1 MEKTL
6 KGLNKRKFLKIIIF
20 LFAFL
25 FFFIIKCFNYDRY
38 PLMGHLEE
46 YAYSWMGIHLL
57 TSGVPQTWS
66 PGERPHPSQDI
77 AFSGKISNYGVD
89 LYVDILA
96 PWLDLPPLYG
106 ILSGGTAFFFGADK
120 WLVLPASYIRLPAI
134 IFSFLTTLVLFFLVK
149 KLFGYWMA
157 LLAVTF
163 YSLTPLF
170 VFSQRL
176 SVAENGIALLY
187 LTSIWLTLIYIEK
200 RKGCLLGLVPILI
213 GLAGLMKQTGFLIV
227 FLIIFLLVREKL
239 WKESL
244 FVFFGV
250 LWFFGFLLMYGWSV
264 NLEIFKE
271 VTLNQSK
278 RPVGFLGLPFLFST
292 AGYSIDFFYDG
303 WYVFSLIAA
312 IYYSLTKFRE
322 KNYQIISL
330 GFIFW
335 AMVVVFSGGQAD
347 VLLWYRYPFFSFLA
361 IFGAL
366 MLVEIAKKPNLF
378 TSILVVGMLLTGRVF
393 LSNEFRPLTEPFRF
407 RIIVAF
413 LLLPII
419 CFHLFDKPIFEKL
432 AKLVIVGVIIVG
444 LFFNTQAI
452 YSAFPIASASKTFP
466 MGPTTVLSEVHLP
479 IIWRLFLVE

>member
-1 MEKTL
+1 MVD
-6 KGLNKRKFLKIIIF
+6 RKLFKIFF
-20 LFAFL
+20 LFAAFL
-25 FFFIIKCFNYDRY
+25 FLFIIKCFNYDRY

-57 TSGVPQTWS
+57 TSGIPQTWS
-66 PGERPHPSQDI
+66 PGEKPHPSQDI

-106 ILSGGTAFFFGADK
+106 ILSGGAAYLLGADK
-120 WLVLPASYIRLPAI
+120 WSVLPASYIRLPAI

-149 KLFGYWMA
+149 KLFGFNLA
-157 LLAVTF
+157 FLAVTF

-176 SVAENGIALLY
+176 SVAENGITFLY
-187 LTSIWLTLIYIEK
+187 LTSIWLTVVYIEK
-200 RKGCLLGLVPILI
+200 RKGYLLGLLPILI
-213 GLAGLMKQTGFLIV
+213 GLAGLMKQTGFLIM
-227 FLIIFLLVREKL
+227 FLIIFLLAEKKL
-239 WKESL
+239 WKEAL

-250 LWFFGFLLMYGWSV
+250 LWFLGFLLIYGWSV
-264 NLEIFKE
+264 NLGIFKD

-303 WYVFSLIAA
+303 WYVFSLIAT

-322 KNYQIISL
+322 RNYQIVSL

-347 VLLWYRYPFFSFLA
+347 VLLWYRYPFFPFLA
-361 IFGAL
+361 VFGSL
-366 MLVEIAKKPNLF
+366 MLAEIAKKPNLF

-393 LSNEFRPLTEPFRF
+393 LSNEFRPLTQPFKF
-407 RIIVAF
+407 RMIVAV

-419 CFHLFDKPIFEKL
+419 CFHLFNKPIFEKL
-432 AKLVIVGVIIVG
+432 AKLVVVGVIIAG
-444 LFFNTQAI
+444 LFLNAQAI
-452 YSAFPIASASKTFP
+452 YSAFPIASASKSFP
-466 MGPTTVLSEVHLP
+466 MGPTTFLSEIHLP
-479 IIWRLFLVE
+479 VIWRLFLRE